1 MDFTKWGSVVYAAP
15 FFVFGIFHFVRAGT
29 LSGYVPGYVPFA
41 TLVVYATG
49 IVFIA
54 ASVAIISGK
63 YARELSLLL
72 AAQLLVFVLLVHL
85 PASVSAKAPTGDFLK
100 DIALLGGAL
109 MAAKQSRKMMENVS
123 GMM

>member
-1 MDFTKWGSVVYAAP
+1 MDFTKWGSMVYAAP
-15 FFVFGIFHFVRAGT
+15 FFVFGVFHFVRAGA
-29 LSGYVPGYVPFA
+29 LSGYVPGYIPFA
-41 TLVVYATG
+41 TLWVYVTG
-49 IVFIA
+49 VIFIA

-85 PASVSAKAPTGDFLK
+85 PASVSAKAPTSDFLK

-109 MAAKQSRKMMENVS
+109 MAAKQSRRTMENAS
-123 GMM
+123 GVM